1 MKITF
6 IITIITIFFLNSCA
20 SNFYQVPVAQG
31 NIISV
36 SMLSKLE
43 TGLSKAQVQYI
54 MGTPSIND
62 PFDSNKWDYVGF
74 EIVGDEVFRE
84 VHHSLIFKDDKLVSW
99 VKKKGKAAN
108 QSFEEEAKKLN
119 KEKSEQ

>member
-1 MKITF
+1 MKITL
-6 IITIITIFFLNSCA
+6 ILTIITIFFLNSCA
-20 SNFYQVPVAQG
+20 SNFYQVPIAQG

-43 TGLSKAQVQYI
+43 IGLSKPQVQYI

-62 PFDSNKWDYVGF
+62 PFDSNVWDYVGF
-74 EIVGDEVFRE
+74 EIIGDEVSRE
-84 VHHSLIFKDDKLVSW
+84 VHHTLTFKDEKLVSW

-108 QSFEEEAKKLN
+108 QSFEEEANKLN
-119 KEKSEQ
+119 KEISEQ

>member
-1 MKITF
+1 
-6 IITIITIFFLNSCA
+6 
-20 SNFYQVPVAQG
+20 
-31 NIISV
+31 
-36 SMLSKLE
+36 MLSKLE

-74 EIVGDEVFRE
+74 VIVGDEVRKE
-84 VHHSLIFKDDKLVSW
+84 VHHSLIFKDDELVSW

>member
-1 MKITF
+1 
-6 IITIITIFFLNSCA
+6 
-20 SNFYQVPVAQG
+20 
-31 NIISV
+31 
-36 SMLSKLE
+36 MLSKLE

-74 EIVGDEVFRE
+74 EIVGDKVFRE
-84 VHHSLIFKDDKLVSW
+84 VHHSLIFKDNKLVSW
-99 VKKKGKAAN
+99 VNKKGKAVN
-108 QSFEEEAKKLN
+108 QSFGEEAKKLN

>member
-1 MKITF
+1 
-6 IITIITIFFLNSCA
+6 
-20 SNFYQVPVAQG
+20 
-31 NIISV
+31 
-36 SMLSKLE
+36 MLSKLE

-74 EIVGDEVFRE
+74 EMIGDEVFRE

-99 VKKKGKAAN
+99 AKKKVRQLIKALK
-108 QSFEEEAKKLN
+108 KKLKN
-119 KEKSEQ
+119 

>member
-1 MKITF
+1 
-6 IITIITIFFLNSCA
+6 
-20 SNFYQVPVAQG
+20 
-31 NIISV
+31 
-36 SMLSKLE
+36 MLSKLE

-84 VHHSLIFKDDKLVSW
+84 VHHSLIFKDDQLVSW
-99 VKKKGKAAN
+99 VKKKGEEAN

-119 KEKSEQ
+119 KEKSEQLNQYKHTLKRNKKS

>member
-1 MKITF
+1 
-6 IITIITIFFLNSCA
+6 
-20 SNFYQVPVAQG
+20 
-31 NIISV
+31 
-36 SMLSKLE
+36 MLSKLE
-43 TGLSKAQVQYI
+43 KGLTKVQVQYI

-99 VKKKGKAAN
+99 EKKKGKAAN
-108 QSFEEEAKKLN
+108 QSLEEEAKKLN

>member
-1 MKITF
+1 
-6 IITIITIFFLNSCA
+6 
-20 SNFYQVPVAQG
+20 
-31 NIISV
+31 
-36 SMLSKLE
+36 MLSKLE

-74 EIVGDEVFRE
+74 EIIGDEVFRE

-99 VKKKGKAAN
+99 VKKKGEEAN

-119 KEKSEQ
+119 KEKSEQLN